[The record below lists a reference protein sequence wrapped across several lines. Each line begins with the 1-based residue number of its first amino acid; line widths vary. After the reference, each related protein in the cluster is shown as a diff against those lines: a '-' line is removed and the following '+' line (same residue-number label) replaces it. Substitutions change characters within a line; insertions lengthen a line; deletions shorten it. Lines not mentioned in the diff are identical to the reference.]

1 MVYEEILLFTE
12 RCDMYMTVLFQVI
25 GVITTFYGCVLL
37 FIRLYVFL
45 KKVYMKQRKIKCLCK
60 HEYINDFKW
69 IHKNYE
75 DITLKCRKCGKR
87 KKITIWKQE
96 DEVIE

>member
-1 MVYEEILLFTE
+1 
-12 RCDMYMTVLFQVI
+12 
-25 GVITTFYGCVLL
+25 
-37 FIRLYVFL
+37 
-45 KKVYMKQRKIKCLCK
+45 MKQRKIKCLCK

>member
-1 MVYEEILLFTE
+1 MDYEEILLFTE
-12 RCDMYMTVLFQVI
+12 RCGMCMTVLFQVI

-75 DITLKCRKCGKR
+75 DITLKCRKCGK
-87 KKITIWKQE
+87 KKQITIWKQE
-96 DEVIE
+96 DDVVK